1 MNQEKIGKFIAE
13 CRKDK
18 QLTQQELAEKLG
30 VTDKS
35 IGNWENGRN
44 MPDLSLFKP
53 LCDEL
58 GITINELL
66 SGEKIE
72 SEVYQEKFEENIINT
87 IDYSTKKIKIT
98 KDKLA
103 IVVFSVGLLLAFMA
117 MSVFPSESSW
127 GSIYSILGAI
137 VSLVGLIKLLR
148 NLSIVKRFII
158 GTIYFIGFIS
168 LLIVV
173 DFIGV
178 ITVKQVPRFC
188 YIKSTGAVVEEFKAP
203 FYTVYRV
210 NRNTENEYYII
221 DTDKEYTE
229 DTIPVVPFNREKAGY
244 KNIINYKNKYVGNNS
259 NTINLINN
267 LPLSNYGKTFQL
279 EYNDNKNQVVINYHI
294 TDWYINDNLYLEK
307 ALVYNTVSIFKLIDN
322 ADSIIY
328 QFPGKTYTVDKTDVI
343 KNYPNYTEI
352 LKNEDTFYKYLENK
366 MNDDDFVDS
375 IFNKIFSVKEV

>member
-18 QLTQQELAEKLG
+18 KLTQQELAEKLG

-58 GITINELL
+58 GITINEFL

-72 SEVYQEKFEENIINT
+72 SDAYQEKFEENIINT

-98 KDKLA
+98 KDKLG
-103 IVVFSVGLLLAFMA
+103 IVVFAVGLLLAFMA

-127 GSIYSILGAI
+127 GSIYSVLGGI
-137 VSLVGLIKLLR
+137 ISLVGLGILLR
-148 NLSIVKRFII
+148 NLSQLKRTIICFTYYIAFIC
-158 GTIYFIGFIS
+158 

-188 YIKSTGAVVEEFKAP
+188 YIKDTGAIVEEFKAP
-203 FYTVYRV
+203 FYNVYRI

-221 DTDKEYTE
+221 DTDKKYTQ

-244 KNIINYKNKYVGNNS
+244 KNIIKYKNKYVGNNS

-279 EYNDNKNQVVINYHI
+279 EYNDNKNQIVINYHI

-307 ALVYNTVSIFKLIDN
+307 ALVYNTVSIFELIDN

-328 QFPGKTYTVDKTDVI
+328 QFPGKTYTADKTNVI

-375 IFNKIFSVKEV
+375 IFNKIFSIK